1 MITFSV
7 ADYHEDDKTVEVTYF
22 NDENF
27 VYKRSVNIPH
37 LEDGTIN
44 ETYFDEILNG
54 QLNGVI
60 NKLSC
65 GVIQFVDPNSEV
77 GIVGIQTS

>member
-7 ADYHEDDKTVEVTYF
+7 ADYNEDDKNVEVTYF

-27 VYKRSVNIPH
+27 VYKRFVNIPH

-54 QLNGVI
+54 QLSGVI

-77 GIVGIQTS
+77 GIQTS